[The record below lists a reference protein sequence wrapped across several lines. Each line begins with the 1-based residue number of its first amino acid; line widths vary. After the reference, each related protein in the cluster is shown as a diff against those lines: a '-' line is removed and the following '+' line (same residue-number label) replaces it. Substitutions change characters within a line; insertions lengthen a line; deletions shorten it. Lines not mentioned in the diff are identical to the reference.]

1 MVVVGLTGGMG
12 SGKSTVAGMLAQ
24 HGAVV
29 IDADAV
35 AHEVMEPGGRA
46 HQAVVSRFGP
56 AVLSPD
62 GRVDRPKLAEIVFA
76 DASALADLNAIV
88 HPAVREVMA
97 ERTRAQAEASTDQ
110 VVVLEIPL
118 LVESGAARPGLAGV
132 IVVDCPVEVA
142 MRRVVERR
150 GMNEESARARIA
162 AQATR
167 EQRLARAD
175 FVVDN
180 SGSTERLAAEVDRCW
195 RWIEGLQPA
204 VS

>member
-1 MVVVGLTGGMG
+1 MG
-12 SGKSTVAGMLAQ
+12 SGKSTVARMLAE
-24 HGAVV
+24 HGAVG
-29 IDADAV
+29 IDADTV

-46 HQAVVSRFGP
+46 YQAVVSRFGP

-62 GRVDRPKLAEIVFA
+62 GRVDRPKLAEVVFA
-76 DASALADLNAIV
+76 DASALGDLNSIV

-97 ERTRAQAEASTDQ
+97 ERTQAQSEASTGQ

-142 MRRVVERR
+142 IRRAVEGR
-150 GMNEESARARIA
+150 GMDEESVRARIA
-162 AQATR
+162 AQVTR

-180 SGSTERLAAEVDRCW
+180 SGSLERLGAEVDRCW

-204 VS
+204 LS

>member
-1 MVVVGLTGGMG
+1 MG
-12 SGKSTVAGMLAQ
+12 SGKSTVAGMLAE
-24 HGAVV
+24 HGAAV

-46 HQAVVSRFGP
+46 YEAVVSRFGP
-56 AVLSPD
+56 AVLDHD
-62 GRVDRPKLAEIVFA
+62 GRVDRPKLAELVFA
-76 DASALADLNAIV
+76 DTSALGDLNAIV

-142 MRRVVERR
+142 VRRVVERR
-150 GMNEESARARIA
+150 GMDEESVRARIA

-180 SGSTERLAAEVDRCW
+180 SGSAERLAAEVDRCW
-195 RWIEGLQPA
+195 RWIEGLLPA